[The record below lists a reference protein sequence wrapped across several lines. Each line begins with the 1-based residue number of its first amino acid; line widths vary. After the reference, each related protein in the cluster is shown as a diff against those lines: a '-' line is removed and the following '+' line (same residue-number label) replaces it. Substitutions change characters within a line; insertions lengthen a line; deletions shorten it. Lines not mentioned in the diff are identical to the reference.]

1 MYSSNLGA
9 KMEAD
14 VETNQATPIGI
25 EGRKTVYRV
34 EAFPP
39 VELSFVRKV
48 LGKSL
53 YKELEPEIK
62 NIMVPYKDEFK
73 VPLGL
78 LVLVIGE
85 KITKSMTDLLFSK
98 PLWVE
103 EMPNLVVNVGLV
115 DSLDKHFKAS
125 AYTSAWYV
133 GLVSGTPTIAAA
145 DTMASHA
152 GWYEVAPYTGARPT
166 LTLGS
171 IASTGTVDNSANKAA
186 YTITAAMVV
195 GGAFLVTLPTASQT
209 SGTLYGG
216 AAFTGGNRT
225 VAAADTLN
233 VTVNLAAI
241 PV

>member
-9 KMEAD
+9 RMEAD
-14 VETNQATPIGI
+14 VETNQANPIGI

-39 VELSFVRKV
+39 LDVSLVKKV

-53 YKELEPEIK
+53 YKKFEQ
-62 NIMVPYKDEFK
+62 NITALLVPYGGDQKLPIGTLIQIIGDE
-73 VPLGL
+73 
-78 LVLVIGE
+78 
-85 KITKSMTDLLFSK
+85 ITQSMRSLLFSR
-98 PLWVE
+98 PLWVDE
-103 EMPNLVVNVGLV
+103 SPNLVVNVGLV

-133 GLVSGTPTIAAA
+133 GLVSGTPTIAAL

-152 GWYEVAPYTGARPT
+152 GWYEVAPYAGARPT

-171 IASTGTVDNSANKAA
+171 ISATGTVDNSAVKAA
-186 YTITAAMVV
+186 YTINATMVV

-216 AAFTGGNRT
+216 AAFTGGNRS
-225 VAAADTLN
+225 VVSGDTLN
-233 VTVNLAAI
+233 VTVLLAAI